1 MQIRKNIVTIDTV
14 YSGSLHTS
22 PRKVSNMSIFSR
34 FLPKRK
40 PVEIQNNI
48 PKEKAYIRKAFGM
61 YCHKHHGT
69 SGDKLC
75 PKCTALLATVMT
87 KMNRCPYGI
96 TKPICDRCDRPCFG
110 PQQTKDFLAIM
121 NRMSTRMFLRHPVM
135 AFKHKLMS
143 MGVEY
148 AKYQQ
153 QKKLDGKIKAKEK
166 ASKERKKARKKK

>member
-1 MQIRKNIVTIDTV
+1 
-14 YSGSLHTS
+14 
-22 PRKVSNMSIFSR
+22 MSIFSR

-40 PVEIQNNI
+40 PPEIKNNI
-48 PKEKAYIRKAFGM
+48 PKEKENIRKTFGI
-61 YCHKHHGT
+61 YCHKHHDT

-110 PQQTKDFLAIM
+110 AKQTHDFLQIM
-121 NRMSTRMFLRHPVM
+121 NSTNMFLRHPVM
-135 AFKHKLMS
+135 AFKHKLAS
-143 MGVEY
+143 MGVDY

-153 QKKLDGKIKAKEK
+153 QKKVDDRAKAKSKDKKEK
-166 ASKERKKARKKK
+166 K